1 MKIITP
7 SVERITETDPL
18 KKIELAGRTCYKSE
32 DKITETSAAK
42 FVEDKVKLGHES
54 VIEHAQFILKMP
66 IKSYQRVRK
75 AIYAIED
82 CGVNIMLRTTNIKV
96 PIISGNARMWRD
108 FFRACVYYDVPIPG
122 ELLKLAADNPVLFP
136 EYAEL
141 GAEFNDDSPITY
153 VTDPESLSYLEMQ
166 IHVTATFKITCDR
179 GVTHELVRHRTA
191 SFSQESTRYCNYSKG
206 KYGGEITVIKP
217 NYWSD
222 RSTQYATWVNAM
234 QTSEDLYL
242 TLINLGASAQES
254 RAVLPNSLKT
264 ELIMSATLE
273 EWRHIL
279 ELRCDP
285 AAHPQCRQVCA
296 LILADLQNEFP
307 YHFEGIPD
315 VR

>member
-66 IKSYQRVRK
+66 IKTYRRVRK
-75 AIYAIED
+75 AIYDVED
-82 CGVNIMLRTTNIKV
+82 YGVDVMLRTTNITV
-96 PIISGNARMWRD
+96 PLISGNARMWRD
-108 FFRACVYYDVPIPG
+108 FFTACALYDVAIPA
-122 ELLKLAADNPVLFP
+122 ELLKLATDNPVLFP
-136 EYAEL
+136 ELVEM
-141 GAEFNDDSPITY
+141 GAKFNDSPITY
-153 VTDPESLSYLEMQ
+153 VTDPESLSDVEQLV
-166 IHVTATFKITCDR
+166 HVTATFKITCDR
-179 GVTHELVRHRTA
+179 GVTHELVRHRKA

-206 KYGGEITVIKP
+206 KYDGQITVIKP

-222 RSTQYATWVNAM
+222 RSTKYATWVNAM

-242 TLINLGASAQES
+242 TLSNLGASAQES

-296 LILADLQNEFP
+296 LILADLQNEYP
-307 YHFEGIPD
+307 DLFEGIDD
-315 VR
+315 VC